1 MSARVRLVILG
12 GSSLSTPLLFE
23 ALAQQGA
30 QAAYDVILFGRDT
43 ERLELVQRVSHALL
57 AAHPALDLQLSTCT
71 QLEEALE
78 GADFCLNQIRP
89 GGLAGRAFDETF
101 PRELAPPIPGE
112 ETLGPGGFSSACRSV
127 PAVLALGRLLERV
140 APEAVLLNL
149 TNPCSLV
156 QTALRRYTRV
166 NVLGL
171 CELPIL
177 VMERLSALLG
187 APRESL
193 EFELSGLNHF
203 SWITAIRQAGR
214 EVLPDVLA
222 RLEEAPRLGLSPAVA
237 CALGVIPSPL
247 LRFYFH
253 PEQALAEQQDRPVR
267 AQELIALG
275 DEMLAD
281 YRRWQPEAGALPAT
295 LRLRGAVWYEKIVAP
310 VLLALAER
318 RPSMLPLNIENL
330 GAVPGLPGDA
340 IVEVLAA
347 ITEGRVQPPAPVALP
362 ADVLALTARQCAY
375 ERLAAEAIAER
386 DRSKALRALL
396 ANPWVHSHEQAERVL
411 ALTFDAEPT
420 P

>member
-1 MSARVRLVILG
+1 MSAPVRLVLLG

-43 ERLELVQRVSHALL
+43 DRLELVRRVSQAVLT
-57 AAHPALDLQLSTCT
+57 AYPAFNLQLSTCT

-101 PRELAPPIPGE
+101 PRELVPPVPGE
-112 ETLGPGGFSSACRSV
+112 ETLGPGGFSSACRCV
-127 PAVLALGRLLERV
+127 PAVLAVGRALERV

-156 QTALRRYTRV
+156 QTALQRYTRA

-177 VMERLSALLG
+177 VMERLAALLG
-187 APRESL
+187 APREML
-193 EFELSGLNHF
+193 EFDLGGLNHF

-214 EVLPDVLA
+214 EVLPEVLA
-222 RLEEAPRLGLSPAVA
+222 RLDAAPRLGLSPAVA
-237 CALGVIPSPL
+237 HALGVIGSPL

-253 PEQALAEQQDRPVR
+253 PEQALAEQQGRPPR

-281 YRRWQPEAGALPAT
+281 FRRWQPDRGGLPAT
-295 LRLRGAVWYEKIVAP
+295 LRTRGAVWYEKIVAP
-310 VLLALAER
+310 VLLALAEKR
-318 RPSMLPLNIENL
+318 SAVLPLNLENH
-330 GAVPGLPGDA
+330 GAVPGLPDQA
-340 IVEVLAA
+340 IVEVLAT
-347 ITEGRVQPPAPVALP
+347 ITNGQLHRPAPVALP

-375 ERLAAEAIAER
+375 EQLAAEAIAER
-386 DRSKALRALL
+386 NRRTALRALL
-396 ANPWVHSHEQAERVL
+396 ANPWIHSHAQAERVL
-411 ALTFDAEPT
+411 ALTFEAEST